1 MGPKSDPT
9 AVVDDNLKVYGLKN
23 IRVIDAS
30 IMPTMLSANLHSGA
44 TLIGEKGSDLVL
56 GNNPIDPVIL
66 NY

>member
-1 MGPKSDPT
+1 MGPQSDET
-9 AVVDDNLKVYGLKN
+9 AVVDNSLKVYGLKN

-56 GNNPIDPVIL
+56 GREPLETINLD
-66 NY
+66 Y

>member
-1 MGPKSDPT
+1 MGLKSDPT
-9 AVVDDNLKVYGLKN
+9 AVGDNLKVYGLKN

-30 IMPTMLSANLHSGA
+30 IMPTMLLQIYTCA